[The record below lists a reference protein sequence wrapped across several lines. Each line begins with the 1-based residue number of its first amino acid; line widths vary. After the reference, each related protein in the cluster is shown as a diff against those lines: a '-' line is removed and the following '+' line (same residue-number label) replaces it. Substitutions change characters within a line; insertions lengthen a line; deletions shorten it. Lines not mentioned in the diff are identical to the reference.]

1 MYACHSSVPITRSD
15 PRVKPETVLITGA
28 SSGIGKELA
37 RCFARDGSRLVLVAR
52 RRDPLEVLA
61 TQLRPASGIEAVV
74 LVADLAC
81 PEGAARV
88 FSQIERDGLE
98 VDVLVNNAG
107 FGAQGLFA
115 QLPLDRQL
123 EMVQLNATTLT
134 HLTRTFL
141 PGMIARRRGGIL
153 NIAST
158 AAFQPGPHMA
168 VYYASKA
175 FVLSFSEA
183 LSEELSGTG
192 VTVTALCP
200 GPTATGF
207 GEAAQMRRTP
217 MFRLLT
223 MSASSVAEAGHR
235 GFRRRR
241 AVVIPGVWN
250 RLLTFSVRLVPR
262 WLSRRIVGAMNR
274 PRET

>member
-1 MYACHSSVPITRSD
+1 MQ
-15 PRVKPETVLITGA
+15 PETVLITGA
-28 SSGIGKELA
+28 SSGIGRELV
-37 RCFARDGSRLVLVAR
+37 RCFAAERSRLVLVAR
-52 RRDPLEVLA
+52 RGQALDSLA
-61 TQLRPASGIEAVV
+61 AELRQASSIDAQV
-74 LVADLAC
+74 LVADLAR
-81 PEGAARV
+81 PEAAAQI
-88 FSQIERDGLE
+88 FSRLEQDAVE

-115 QLPLDRQL
+115 RLPVERQL
-123 EMVQLNATTLT
+123 EMVQLNVLTLT
-134 HLTRTFL
+134 HLTRLFL

-153 NIAST
+153 NVAST

-183 LSEELSGTG
+183 LSEELAGTG

-217 MFRLLT
+217 LFGLLT
-223 MSASSVAEAGHR
+223 MSAPRVARIGHR
-235 GFRRRR
+235 GFRRGR
-241 AVVIPGVWN
+241 ALVIPGVRN
-250 RLLTFSVRLVPR
+250 RLLTFAVRLAPR
-262 WLSRRIVGAMNR
+262 WMSRKIVGAMNK
-274 PRET
+274 PSQA